1 LVGNARAT
9 ATQRDARED
18 TPGRARTMATMAMA
32 TCVAGARAVWTVGA
46 RGGATVGRGGAR
58 LGTRRPRARAAT
70 TADERATASVTSTS
84 EFRVYIEHTD
94 GYGVV
99 FYATYFRFLAHAC
112 EEFESTKAT
121 TKAARDASSGFDF
134 SRARCVKIENC
145 KYARAATLGDVVRVR
160 STLTRIEN
168 GEATLRQEIV
178 SANDEE
184 TLFLVADVTYGVVVD
199 ESNGSGL
206 SLECPFA
213 ASERATTDVKLFRS
227 ERSLGESC
235 SHVDALRF
243 FERGRTDAIGG
254 PDALSELKEA
264 FGVVVV
270 VSRLE
275 ARFSARIT
283 SSAAASTIPNWTVA
297 SSVEIKR
304 RGIQVVF
311 HQSLVTND
319 GTCVGYASITCTCLD
334 GVSMRPISCPE
345 ALVERFAPFTVSSP

>member
-1 LVGNARAT
+1 MS
-9 ATQRDARED
+9 
-18 TPGRARTMATMAMA
+18 TMT
-32 TCVAGARAVWTVGA
+32 TTTTRVAGARAVRTVGA

-58 LGTRRPRARAAT
+58 LGTRRPRASAAT

-99 FYATYFRFLAHAC
+99 FYATYFRFLAQAC
-112 EEFESTKAT
+112 EEFESSTKAT
-121 TKAARDASSGFDF
+121 TKATRDASPGFDF

-160 STLTRIEN
+160 STLTRVEN

-199 ESNGSGL
+199 ESNGDGL
-206 SLECPFA
+206 SLECPFEM
-213 ASERATTDVKLFRS
+213 SERATTDVKLFRS

-254 PDALSELKEA
+254 PDALSELKET

-283 SSAAASTIPNWTVA
+283 SSAAASTIPYWSVA

-311 HQSLVTND
+311 HQSLVTDD
-319 GTCVGYASITCTCLD
+319 GTCVGYAAITCTCLE